1 VASRLL
7 DLEPEDDELPAEPSR
22 WRGDF
27 RVSAAQIALDQQ
39 TAHWPNLP
47 LVATA
52 VFPGSKWKHGQ
63 RAYRYVYLDAGHI
76 AQNVALAAMAL
87 GLGSCQIAAIYDDEV
102 NALLGVD
109 GVEESAIYLT
119 VVGRPG

>member
-1 VASRLL
+1 M
-7 DLEPEDDELPAEPSR
+7 
-22 WRGDF
+22 
-27 RVSAAQIALDQQ
+27 
-39 TAHWPNLP
+39 
-47 LVATA
+47 VATA

-63 RAYRYVYLDAGHI
+63 RAYRPVYLDVAHI
-76 AQNVALAAMAL
+76 AQGVGVATVSS